1 MIAFLLVL
9 ILIALTLGP
18 VAAMWAGGLFVA
30 FAILTE

>member
-18 VAAMWAGGLFVA
+18 VAAIWSGVI
-30 FAILTE
+30 FAVLAIITE